1 MGRAASEWCLSLQE
15 GVLVQGAAAGA
26 RLRPGCPGVL
36 LVYAH
41 GGGVGEVSQEPDA
54 VPGLGWWQ
62 GAGDTHSPVLRGRAG
77 PPYAAPLE
85 TRAGQVGF
93 LQERHGALGIL
104 EAERREQ
111 RKPG

>member
-1 MGRAASEWCLSLQE
+1 MGRAASEWRLSLQE